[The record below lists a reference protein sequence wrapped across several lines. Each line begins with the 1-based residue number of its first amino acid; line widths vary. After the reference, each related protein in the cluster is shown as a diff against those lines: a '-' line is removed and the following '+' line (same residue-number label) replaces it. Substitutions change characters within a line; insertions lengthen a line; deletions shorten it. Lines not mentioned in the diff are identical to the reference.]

1 MGKAGFSSPKFCQ
14 EPAQPAPRRVVK
26 NSKPSAS
33 PRVPVPDSA
42 GGWATDK
49 NNTDPPAWQ
58 ETPRRK
64 TRKQVRAEL
73 APRVDGLAGTRHL
86 RWPWVCA

>member
-33 PRVPVPDSA
+33 PRVPAPDSA

-49 NNTDPPAWQ
+49 NNTDPPARQ
-58 ETPRRK
+58 ETPTRK
-64 TRKQVRAEL
+64 TRKQVRAGL
-73 APRVDGLAGTRHL
+73 APRVDGLAGTWRFG
-86 RWPWVCA
+86 WPWLCA